1 MDLKE
6 LLGEELYN
14 QVKEQL
20 GEHEVAVISDGS
32 YIPKD
37 KFNDKINEIK
47 EYKKQLQER
56 DEQMEELSKK
66 AEGHKTLKGQIDSLK
81 QANQEATEK
90 YEKQLR
96 EQQFNYELARH
107 LVSHN
112 SRNPKTVKAL
122 LDIEE
127 MKITEDGNILGLEEQ
142 LNQLKESDS
151 YLFSDS
157 ITENNTT
164 DRNILELEKK
174 INQIKETNSYLINY
188 SNTEKNT
195 TELSNPTYFK
205 PGIGGQK
212 TNKPAEKDA
221 RTAGAQRAMERYGL
235 NKGDE

>member
-66 AEGHKTLKGQIDSLK
+66 AEGHETLQGQIDSLK

-96 EQQFNYELARH
+96 EQQFNYELDRH

-157 ITENNTT
+157 NTENNTT
-164 DRNILELEKK
+164 E
-174 INQIKETNSYLINY
+174 S
-188 SNTEKNT
+188 
-195 TELSNPTYFK
+195 SNPTDFK